1 MSDIEFIGFI
11 SNNNSS
17 ETIVRQGPVLDPV
30 HIETVAKA
38 HENAGFDRA
47 LLAFHST
54 SPDSLQVAQHVL
66 GVTSRLNVL
75 IAQRPGFT
83 APTLLARQF
92 AVLDQFSRGR
102 VALHVITGGNAAE
115 LRQDGNTL
123 DDKSERYARTSEF
136 LDIVRSQWTSEKP
149 FSYAGKYYQVE
160 NAFAQLKPYRK
171 EGIRIY
177 FGGASDAAIDVAGR
191 HADTYALWGESYAQ
205 VREQVAR
212 VSAAA
217 ARHGRPA
224 PRFSLSVRP
233 ILAETEEKAWAK
245 AQAVL
250 ERATAL
256 QDQTGYRKPADG
268 HATDGAKRL
277 LAIAEQ
283 GKRVDKRL
291 WTEIA
296 KLTGANSNTTALV
309 GTPEQVAEVF
319 GDYYDLG
326 ISHFLIRGFDPLIDA
341 IEYGRELIPATRQL
355 IAARQRAKGV
365 ALAQVSLRVGDQKGN
380 SRAVMEAAGVLKD
393 VPYTI
398 EWKEF
403 VAAAPLL
410 EALSAGAIE
419 TGLVGDAPFTFAAAS
434 GVPVKA
440 IAAIRQTQEGLAILV
455 PETSRIRSFDDLKGK
470 TIATGRGSIGHQLVL
485 AALESRSWTT
495 NDIQLVFLP
504 PSDAKVA
511 YTQGSVDAW
520 STWEPYVSQEE
531 VLFKSRRI
539 ITGEGLTP
547 GLSFQVATPA
557 AIKDKRAALE
567 DFVQRLTAAR
577 AWSLGNVES
586 YAETWG
592 RLMNIPPAVPLNWLK
607 RAKVRIAPIDDSV
620 VSDEQRT
627 IDLYTRSGLIKERL
641 DAAAILDRSF
651 AAAIAKGAGL

>member
-1 MSDIEFIGFI
+1 MK
-11 SNNNSS
+11 
-17 ETIVRQGPVLDPV
+17 RVLA
-30 HIETVAKA
+30 VA
-38 HENAGFDRA
+38 GI
-47 LLAFHST
+47 LLAF
-54 SPDSLQVAQHVL
+54 
-66 GVTSRLNVL
+66 
-75 IAQRPGFT
+75 T
-83 APTLLARQF
+83 A
-92 AVLDQFSRGR
+92 S
-102 VALHVITGGNAAE
+102 
-115 LRQDGNTL
+115 
-123 DDKSERYARTSEF
+123 
-136 LDIVRSQWTSEKP
+136 
-149 FSYAGKYYQVE
+149 
-160 NAFAQLKPYRK
+160 
-171 EGIRIY
+171 
-177 FGGASDAAIDVAGR
+177 
-191 HADTYALWGESYAQ
+191 
-205 VREQVAR
+205 
-212 VSAAA
+212 
-217 ARHGRPA
+217 
-224 PRFSLSVRP
+224 
-233 ILAETEEKAWAK
+233 
-245 AQAVL
+245 
-250 ERATAL
+250 
-256 QDQTGYRKPADG
+256 
-268 HATDGAKRL
+268 
-277 LAIAEQ
+277 
-283 GKRVDKRL
+283 
-291 WTEIA
+291 
-296 KLTGANSNTTALV
+296 
-309 GTPEQVAEVF
+309 
-319 GDYYDLG
+319 
-326 ISHFLIRGFDPLIDA
+326 
-341 IEYGRELIPATRQL
+341 
-355 IAARQRAKGV
+355 

-419 TGLVGDAPFTFAAAS
+419 TGLVGDAPF
-434 GVPVKA
+434 KA